1 MKDLKRASG
10 QDLPDRREAA
20 IFAGISS
27 AAKIAVEQTKE
38 TWCGVLH

>member
-1 MKDLKRASG
+1 MNDLKRASG

-27 AAKIAVEQTKE
+27 AAKIALMQTKE
-38 TWCGVLH
+38 MWYVG